1 MSSIRIEESLNFEIP
16 TEENVTTETEV
27 DYVEFF
33 LIFCIAATT
42 IRYFA
47 QYLYNRYKK
56 KNK

>member
-1 MSSIRIEESLNFEIP
+1 MSSVRIEETLHFESAAEP
-16 TEENVTTETEV
+16 KVKLEAQV

-33 LIFCIAATT
+33 LILCVAVTT

-47 QYLYNRYKK
+47 QYLYNRCKR